1 MAAWLHWGWV
11 TGRGAHNLID
21 LIDEDNALLLYEVEG
36 LPLDVVLVEE
46 LLGLHLGEDGDAVA
60 HHHLALLRLPAPA
73 RHHLVESQDDLVHRE
88 LVAAVEAVAA
98 AAARRLLLGDLD
110 LDQAVV
116 AVAHAQQLA
125 EGLAVVL
132 DVRRAHQTIE
142 QLLLHLR
149 RHLLL
154 DVLERLGLRGREAKG
169 EVRGEGGEAEGG
181 SAGRTDD
188 RTVGRSVGRSVG
200 RGRSC
205 GGPGL
210 VTLAMVI
217 PQSIRSLMI

>member
-1 MAAWLHWGWV
+1 M
-11 TGRGAHNLID
+11 
-21 LIDEDNALLLYEVEG
+21 EG

-116 AVAHAQQLA
+116 EVAHAQQLA

-169 EVRGEGGEAEGG
+169 EVRGEGGEAEGK

-188 RTVGRSVGRSVG
+188 RTVGRSVGRSG
-200 RGRSC
+200 AFLRGA
-205 GGPGL
+205 GPCHLSDGHST
-210 VTLAMVI
+210 VH
-217 PQSIRSLMI
+217 